1 MNNMRQGITLLI
13 TLSVIATMIAL
24 MGVMF
29 KYLDVA
35 RGKAEIKASMIQANL
50 LSADIGRFLRQ
61 ILGKSPS
68 KSKMQTLFETPLALS
83 TLNGEFR
90 MAIACKPLANRINI
104 GWLGLGEQSKHARAY
119 TLAASL
125 FDMLTEHA
133 NLRDASLL
141 REKIAA
147 ALNGEGRLVFGQPS
161 RINEKKGIITFK
173 KFREILDSYRYEA
186 DDPRV
191 YRIPWQRYF
200 SFGIREQ
207 RIDGDFISPEL
218 LAFLYD
224 VEINVVR
231 EDFEMGSLN
240 SFLSNI
246 GESRKTGGY
255 DAFLF
260 SNSKKALPIARCSAS
275 YSFRKGNY
283 GFAFNYIN
291 GRIEGFEFSGNQ

>member
-1 MNNMRQGITLLI
+1 MNKMRRGITLLI

-35 RGKAEIKASMIQANL
+35 RGKAEVKASMIQANL

-68 KSKMQTLFETPLALS
+68 KNRMQTLFETPLALS
-83 TLNGEFR
+83 TLNGEFSLS
-90 MAIACKPLANRINI
+90 ISCKPLANRITI
-104 GWLGLGEQSKHARAY
+104 GWLGLGEESKNARAY
-119 TLAASL
+119 TLASAL
-125 FDMLTEHA
+125 FDTLSEHA

-141 REKIAA
+141 KEKIAA
-147 ALNGEGRLVFGQPS
+147 ALKGEGGMVAGQPS

-173 KFREILDSYRYEA
+173 KFQEILDTYRYEA

-191 YRIPWQRYF
+191 YSIPWQRYF
-200 SFGIREQ
+200 SFGIKQQ

-231 EDFEMGSLN
+231 EDFEMGALD

-260 SNSKKALPIARCSAS
+260 ADSKKALPIAQCSAR
-275 YSFRKGNY
+275 YRFRKGNY